1 MEDKEQTLVAVKIID
16 KNKLNMIDDK
26 DKVNRELEH
35 IKREISH
42 LKVIVNLKTP

>member
-42 LKVIVNLKTP
+42 LKVIVSLETP

>member
-1 MEDKEQTLVAVKIID
+1 
-16 KNKLNMIDDK
+16 MIDDK

-42 LKVIVNLKTP
+42 LKVIVSLETPWERGLSAD